1 MLNLSINSLFEFIS
15 KYVVM
20 TLLKFNFLNHA
31 KRRDK
36 RWLLSWTFAVKWS
49 EMARL
54 QLKTRNLTR
63 FCTRLFVNSRF
74 YSQIHGAINTP
85 RQNECPACRW
95 VTTPRY
101 ADCSKIA
108 LICIKSSLSS
118 CHVTPPDELDEGV
131 FTSGLGSDTDT
142 LPAMRFTRYRP
153 DMDATW
159 ITQLVDRDVYLATLT
174 RNEGFQIAPPSVQ
187 HGGFLLAWSPG
198 SSIWAERTIYVGNFR
213 TFDTDGD
220 SQDIFNIRYA

>member
-142 LPAMRFTRYRP
+142 LPAMRSTRYRP

-174 RNEGFQIAPPSVQ
+174 RNEGFQIAPPLGSTWRLPLGLV
-187 HGGFLLAWSPG
+187 AWKLHLGWEDNLCWQFPDFWHWWWQPRH
-198 SSIWAERTIYVGNFR
+198 IQY
-213 TFDTDGD
+213 
-220 SQDIFNIRYA
+220 